1 MDKFTIG
8 VIGSGTMGMGIA
20 QVASMAG
27 HKVILYDSNKQALDK
42 SQAQLQDLFN
52 KLAAKGKISSS
63 EAVACMSR
71 IYFSEKLN
79 MCTSCELI
87 IEAIIENLEI
97 KKKLFE
103 DLEKMVSDQ
112 CVLASNTSSLSITS
126 LASSCNKPE
135 RFLGIH
141 FFNPVALM
149 PLVEIIPA
157 LQTNLAHVNNVKGL
171 MEQWGKSPVVVKDS
185 PGFIVNRIARP
196 FYSEA
201 IRIYEEGFADFAT
214 IDYAMTSVYGFKMGP
229 FTLMDF
235 IGNDINYAVT
245 KSVWESCYF
254 EARYKPSIVQRNLVS
269 AGWLGKKTGRGFY
282 NYSDYPVDADI
293 SDPELLK
300 NIAWRI
306 LVMLINEAS
315 DAVYYKIASRE
326 DIETAMCKG
335 VNYPKGL
342 LQWAEEIGISHC
354 IETMDRL
361 FNQYKEER
369 YRCSAGLKSL
379 VKL

>member
-1 MDKFTIG
+1 
-8 VIGSGTMGMGIA
+8 MGMGIA